1 MRGPVA
7 SELVPRA
14 VLIENVPGMVSFE
27 GGATL
32 DAILESLKQ
41 LGYDADVRILYA
53 PHYGVPQT
61 RWRTIILGS
70 RCGVDHVSCL

>member
-1 MRGPVA
+1 M
-7 SELVPRA
+7 
-14 VLIENVPGMVSFE
+14 IENVPGMVSYE

-53 PHYGVPQT
+53 PHYGVPKPGGE
-61 RWRTIILGS
+61 RSFLAGEMA
-70 RCGVDHVSCL
+70 